1 MHRSHAILSEN
12 VPQFVGARA
21 SRGSDV
27 GSEMGPVRPDSPYA
41 DAGPAEEAGDQEHI
55 AEKHGPAKRRKKT
68 AAQHSR
74 GGGSCVVLGA
84 EGKTFNILPGPWPLL
99 DTMVKTTR
107 ATKFTPPVD
116 CASVAANDQE
126 FDALLQTWGGLGPR
140 DGPHSGY
147 LRPFVGR
154 KRLRCMLADVA
165 GSEQFWQRAGVQLLR
180 DLSADLGNHLAV
192 VQGRRSLCRQLSVPE
207 FNDFFGFDPR
217 SGPLLIAAS
226 ACFWNGAV
234 KQHGLTAIQ
243 AEAETNFERVAIAM
257 DQHRQAVTDAMPA
270 GLVCNA
276 PADHPGTEGRKIGR
290 S

>member
-1 MHRSHAILSEN
+1 MVVHYINLWLQPLPPHGRCPCPSSRADIFVPGFPCRPSSPDGRLVHRSHAILSEN

-21 SRGSDV
+21 SRSSDV

-55 AEKHGPAKRRKKT
+55 AGKHGPAKRRKKT

-126 FDALLQTWGGLGPR
+126 FDGLLQTWGGLSQIGSR
-140 DGPHSGY
+140 
-147 LRPFVGR
+147 LCVGAT
-154 KRLRCMLADVA
+154 K
-165 GSEQFWQRAGVQLLR
+165 
-180 DLSADLGNHLAV
+180 
-192 VQGRRSLCRQLSVPE
+192 
-207 FNDFFGFDPR
+207 
-217 SGPLLIAAS
+217 
-226 ACFWNGAV
+226 
-234 KQHGLTAIQ
+234 
-243 AEAETNFERVAIAM
+243 
-257 DQHRQAVTDAMPA
+257 
-270 GLVCNA
+270 
-276 PADHPGTEGRKIGR
+276 
-290 S
+290 